1 MYIIE
6 YVAMPIGLEPPALFS
21 ELALGSTA
29 EEAKDQADTHL
40 PAVMAKYGARGYRIL
55 DRNKQR
61 VAIGP
66 EGFRDAK
73 P

>member
-6 YVAMPIGLEPPALFS
+6 YVTKPIGPEPPALYS
-21 ELALGSTA
+21 ELALGSTT

-40 PAVMAKYGARGYRIL
+40 PAMIAKYAACGYRIL
-55 DRNKQR
+55 DENKQR

-66 EGFRDAK
+66 EGFQDA
-73 P
+73 